1 MTGVLIMCGT
11 IIFIAVF
18 VFIFAHTKAGKKFLA

>member
-1 MTGVLIMCGT
+1 MEGVLIMCGT

-18 VFIFAHTKAGKKFLA
+18 VFIFQRFREKKS